1 MRPENLQAPAGASP
15 ALAQFIGE
23 LRQYLISFE
32 KGDRP
37 TRPFTC
43 ADIASAPSAA
53 ECQGCWAL
61 ALDGDGLGN
70 PKAIYS
76 DGTSWTAL

>member
-15 ALAQFIGE
+15 ALAQFIGD
-23 LRQYLISFE
+23 LRRYFISLE
-32 KGDRP
+32 GGDRP

-43 ADIASAPSAA
+43 ADIASAPPAD
-53 ECQGCWAL
+53 EYQGCWAL
-61 ALDGDGLGN
+61 AEDGDGLGN

-76 DGTSWTAL
+76 DGSSWTAL